1 MSAFADQAH
10 TLSEKRSGN
19 DDPYPQV
26 RQAHEEAPWLLAN
39 PSEPFGEPGVDFGRK
54 RSANV
59 ILPMPASPETKMSCR

>member
-39 PSEPFGEPGVDFGRK
+39 PSEPFGEPGVDFGHQLV
-54 RSANV
+54 SFHAFALALPQASEV
-59 ILPMPASPETKMSCR
+59 IP